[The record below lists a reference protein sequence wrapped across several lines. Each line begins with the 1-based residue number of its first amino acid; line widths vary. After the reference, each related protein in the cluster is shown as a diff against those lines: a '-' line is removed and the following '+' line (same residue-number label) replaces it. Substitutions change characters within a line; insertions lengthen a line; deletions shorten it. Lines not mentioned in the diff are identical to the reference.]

1 MSFANDIKLWSEKAG
16 KTMDQAVRAVRLQ
29 AVELVIEKMPVDTG
43 QARGSVI
50 ASIGSPAN
58 SPRILDKTGTT
69 TAAAARAQG
78 AINAPSNNVFYFTSN
93 LPYIWTLE
101 NGGFGRG
108 LGATNKTTRDGFSVQ
123 APNGMFKISAIELQQ
138 TIKQV
143 VKNATD

>member
-1 MSFANDIKLWSEKAG
+1 MSFANDIKRWSEKAG
-16 KTMDQAVRAVRLQ
+16 KTIDQAVRAVRLQ

-58 SPRILDKTGTT
+58 SPKILDKTGTT

-93 LPYIWTLE
+93 LPYVKELE
-101 NGGFGRG
+101 
-108 LGATNKTTRDGFSVQ
+108 DGSSRQ
-123 APNGMFKISAIELQQ
+123 APQGMFKVSAIQLTES
-138 TIKQV
+138 IKQV

>member
-1 MSFANDIKLWSEKAG
+1 
-16 KTMDQAVRAVRLQ
+16 
-29 AVELVIEKMPVDTG
+29 
-43 QARGSVI
+43 
-50 ASIGSPAN
+50 
-58 SPRILDKTGTT
+58 
-69 TAAAARAQG
+69 
-78 AINAPSNNVFYFTSN
+78 VFYFTSN

-101 NGGFGRG
+101 HGGFGRG